1 MEINKVC
8 IFMREFLENWMTLN
22 RCLWGLICVVAY
34 KRSVNE
40 ELNETHKILNFMG

>member
-8 IFMREFLENWMTLN
+8 IFMREIFENWMTLN

-34 KRSVNE
+34 TKLIE
-40 ELNETHKILNFMG
+40 EEIGK